1 MAFLKRFA
9 FLRRSS
15 LNLAWIAIAVIEPSW
30 ARCDPQ
36 FDSQVTEASN
46 QAVTTPAPPSSAAK
60 PKGSESKPKDSAAK
74 PEDSDMEK
82 QPLPAVVIE
91 VDGSADWAK
100 VGVSPLVN
108 DGWTAVKVDDRLD
121 PGTQIRTGLRSHVNL
136 KFGETTVVSLRS
148 ATFASLDQLY
158 RSANVENVRI
168 GLGYGTVRGGS
179 SEGEFRADVIVDS
192 PIATLA
198 KRGTEGWQLEV
209 EPGTGRFRVSLAEY
223 GLVEAI
229 QKLGQDR
236 SRSRLVRPGEYANRA
251 NIANMWIKQNIFDH
265 NVTFYQSES
274 ITEADA
280 EFTLTN
286 TKGFDVLAP
295 GGGSSLLDVSGRV
308 SADFVLNQIESNFP
322 AGTPPPT
329 TAVGQPEPI
338 TRPEGNFGTG
348 LTFRAMVPEGSPRS
362 SAKTPSAYRPR
373 VSVQK
378 R

>member
-1 MAFLKRFA
+1 MKIVPGSRTRYLRLILQSVAGGAFFVAASGFA
-9 FLRRSS
+9 
-15 LNLAWIAIAVIEPSW
+15 AVQDRPEGETS
-30 ARCDPQ
+30 AQ
-36 FDSQVTEASN
+36 N
-46 QAVTTPAPPSSAAK
+46 TTTSTPPPPTGDTKPAD
-60 PKGSESKPKDSAAK
+60 GDT
-74 PEDSDMEK
+74 EK

-91 VDGSADWAK
+91 VEGSADWAK

-108 DGWTAVKVDDRLD
+108 DGWTAIKLDDRLD

-136 KFGETTVVSLRS
+136 KFGETTVVGLRS

-158 RSANVENVRI
+158 RSANVESVRI

-198 KRGTEGWQLEV
+198 KRGTEGWQMEV

-251 NIANMWIKQNIFDH
+251 NFANMWIKQNIFDH
-265 NVTFYQSES
+265 NVTFYQPES
-274 ITEADA
+274 VSEADA

-286 TKGFDVLAP
+286 TRGFGVMAP
-295 GGGSSLLDVSGRV
+295 GGGSSLADMSGRV
-308 SADFVLNQIESNFP
+308 SADFVLNQIGANFP
-322 AGTPPPT
+322 AGVTPPT
-329 TAVGQPEPI
+329 TAVGRPGPI
-338 TRPEGNFGTG
+338 SRPEGNFGTG
-348 LTFRAMVPEGSPRS
+348 LTFRAMVPVGSPRLA
-362 SAKTPSAYRPR
+362 AKAPSAYRPR
-373 VSVQK
+373 VNLQK